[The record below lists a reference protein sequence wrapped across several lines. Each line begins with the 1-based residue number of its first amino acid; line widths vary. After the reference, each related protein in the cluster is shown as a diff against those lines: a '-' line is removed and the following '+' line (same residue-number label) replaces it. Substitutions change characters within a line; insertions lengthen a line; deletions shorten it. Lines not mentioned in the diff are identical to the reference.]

1 VLGCPDDNCLYFFV
15 ILLYYSR
22 YGGERYETRDLQARV
37 RQRFAQ
43 LQAKDEQEGQV
54 PWHVV
59 NAARSME
66 EVEQEIQQIVAR
78 TIDMVQ
84 NYNSS
89 CCDGG
94 DGGDDDNTSGKPLQ
108 VLWQPSSIFRNGNGS
123 TSTLSVDNKENLR

>member
-1 VLGCPDDNCLYFFV
+1 MLV
-15 ILLYYSR
+15 ILCYSTLNS

-43 LQAKDEQEGQV
+43 LQAKDEKEGQV

-66 EVEQEIQQIVAR
+66 DVEQEIQQIVAR

-84 NYNSS
+84 NSNATSS
-89 CCDGG
+89 D
-94 DGGDDDNTSGKPLQ
+94 GDDTGKPLQ
-108 VLWQPSSIFRNGNGS
+108 LLWQPSSIGNS
-123 TSTLSVDNKENLR
+123 SNVLSVDNKENLR